1 MFMVS
6 RFPIERVT
14 ESLLLFLNSLLK
26 TNTEKVRGVFETRAE
41 NEDLRDDFGWT
52 KQVCYYFPKRT
63 VWQRTPILYV
73 QGKFLKWICGVHFYK
88 DVLSGITA
96 QFQKSLSAHN
106 GTTRTGFFACVTPS
120 LGFLITPSVVRRYH
134 YPVAWELAPC
144 RLQYLTGKV
153 REGGRVCFLPVCCGE
168 LDMDNAPSAPHTASK

>member
-52 KQVCYYFPKRT
+52 KQVCYSFSKRT
-63 VWQRTPILYV
+63 VRQRTPILYV
-73 QGKFLKWICGVHFYK
+73 
-88 DVLSGITA
+88 
-96 QFQKSLSAHN
+96 
-106 GTTRTGFFACVTPS
+106 
-120 LGFLITPSVVRRYH
+120 
-134 YPVAWELAPC
+134 
-144 RLQYLTGKV
+144 
-153 REGGRVCFLPVCCGE
+153 
-168 LDMDNAPSAPHTASK
+168 